1 MSQSRATSAGDQ
13 YLKLPSR
20 FRHKV
25 NEWPLGL
32 DFDLDRDL
40 DCDLVL
46 IHDPGVSGG
55 EDANIMSF
63 HAPKATRGLIG
74 MVLLHTTNEA
84 AK

>member
-25 NEWPLGL
+25 NEWPLDL

-55 EDANIMSF
+55 EGVCLGAHHHNK
-63 HAPKATRGLIG
+63 PKADNCRFGYYPS
-74 MVLLHTTNEA
+74 
-84 AK
+84 